1 MRALQCSR
9 HFSMQHH
16 SVIQG
21 IKHSVALHTSQFGA
35 VVSCNVGNTLYWW
48 GGILIYHYQTSM
60 FPYLCHGLGCCGLLI
75 SCFILQVFPR
85 VSCCYFLRPS
95 YLCSQCLC
103 VWFPQHLCH
112 INLISAALF
121 SMSPH
126 LHFIPMLVKFVLSP
140 VLVGLFSFLMDLLM
154 DYWTVFFFFFLRFW
168 NLQLRSLELAFCC
181 FILPALLSAFG
192 SASFCKLW
200 RHLEKRICRICTTML
215 YCKCYVVT
223 HFYLYQETA
232 APAIVIS
239 INCGALG
246 QAVNNAPLA
255 NLCEIKKKT
264 TKKTK
269 TLLYHQ
275 QSVSV
280 SPMMHSHWSFAT
292 SCVRSSDVV
301 TVHLLCSFRS
311 AASLK
316 CLHWKQNDDIS
327 KKPAHPHKHTYTHS
341 YTHTQ
346 FKYWYDVRA
355 LWHNTVCANVT
366 AAGFTH
372 NKLVFALSTGV
383 TYESF
388 IKTGLIA

>member
-255 NLCEIKKKT
+255 NLCEIKKKQQKKQKHFYT
-264 TKKTK
+264 TNSQCRCHPWC
-269 TLLYHQ
+269 TLTDRLPHHVWDRVTWWLYTCCVHSGQ
-275 QSVSV
+275 LHLWSVYTENR
-280 SPMMHSHWSFAT
+280 MMT
-292 SCVRSSDVV
+292 SVRSLR
-301 TVHLLCSFRS
+301 T
-311 AASLK
+311 
-316 CLHWKQNDDIS
+316 
-327 KKPAHPHKHTYTHS
+327 HTNTHTHTRTHTHS
-341 YTHTQ
+341 SNIDTMCVLYDTTQ
-346 FKYWYDVRA
+346 FVPMSLQQVLLTTSLSLRYPLGW
-355 LWHNTVCANVT
+355 LMNLLS
-366 AAGFTH
+366 
-372 NKLVFALSTGV
+372 KLA
-383 TYESF
+383 
-388 IKTGLIA
+388 